1 MGYFVV
7 VRIWESIPP
16 ASRISRYVAPLSA
29 ALISHRLGDVVGWS
43 TRMSAEL
50 EIESVEFDL
59 DLVNL
64 DEGVNIA
71 KLLLEESGAPAGS
84 ELRIEQGG
92 EEKIIPF
99 GKKEGLA
106 IYLDGINL
114 PDSVYERCTCDSLA
128 FQING
133 ALTSVEGEIRGSWV
147 GRNETAIYIY
157 GPNAEIMFSAIEPFL
172 TSYPLCQNSRIVIR
186 HGNPELNSRTVRL
199 PFHEGGEEVQQV
211 FWGGQ
216 SGSG

>member
-92 EEKIIPF
+92 EEKI
-99 GKKEGLA
+99 
-106 IYLDGINL
+106 
-114 PDSVYERCTCDSLA
+114 
-128 FQING
+128 
-133 ALTSVEGEIRGSWV
+133 
-147 GRNETAIYIY
+147 
-157 GPNAEIMFSAIEPFL
+157 
-172 TSYPLCQNSRIVIR
+172 
-186 HGNPELNSRTVRL
+186 
-199 PFHEGGEEVQQV
+199 
-211 FWGGQ
+211 
-216 SGSG
+216 